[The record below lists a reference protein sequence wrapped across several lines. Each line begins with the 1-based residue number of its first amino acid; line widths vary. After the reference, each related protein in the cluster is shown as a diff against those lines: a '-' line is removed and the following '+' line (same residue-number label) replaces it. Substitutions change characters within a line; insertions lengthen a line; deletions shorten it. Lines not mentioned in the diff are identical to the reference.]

1 MKEINTKGMYIF
13 WYGYSEDTQTVKKTS
28 STMKMTITLDVLL
41 KIKIPNSA
49 SFSPDCV
56 FYIEVNC

>member
-41 KIKIPNSA
+41 KIKIPNSPLL
-49 SFSPDCV
+49 FHLIV
-56 FYIEVNC
+56 YFILK